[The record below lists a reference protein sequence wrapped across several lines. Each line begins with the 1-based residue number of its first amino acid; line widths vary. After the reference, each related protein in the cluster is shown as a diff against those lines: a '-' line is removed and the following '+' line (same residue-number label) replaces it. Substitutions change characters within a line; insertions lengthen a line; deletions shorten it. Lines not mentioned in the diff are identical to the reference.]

1 LEHSSTPHS
10 SLRVHQRTRGST
22 PPAPLCSLLAP
33 SFNRACQLSIH
44 RRKSLP
50 PLKSTAGDASGKS
63 ESARQIVSAGDTDTI
78 PVFPLSLVALPAADV
93 PLQIFEARYRV
104 LFSTLLA
111 GSEGIDDGLINPE
124 KTWTGTRRF
133 GLSFFDPQSQG
144 LASVGTILEIKAHTL
159 LDDGRILIDNLGRE
173 RYKILEVVE
182 ERPVLVCKIQYLDS
196 TLEEED
202 KKKNGDNNNNNNS
215 DEEEKE
221 LAVKAAQLFKSVV
234 QLSIKL
240 RDSPLPSE
248 VADPSQLR
256 ELSPR
261 DLSFWMASLIAGNP
275 YQQQALLEEET
286 TMDRLKAVVDL
297 MESTLKYLSAQSA
310 LQSAFKSTGDEA
322 ASDAPGP
329 D

>member
-1 LEHSSTPHS
+1 
-10 SLRVHQRTRGST
+10 
-22 PPAPLCSLLAP
+22 
-33 SFNRACQLSIH
+33 
-44 RRKSLP
+44 
-50 PLKSTAGDASGKS
+50 
-63 ESARQIVSAGDTDTI
+63 
-78 PVFPLSLVALPAADV
+78 
-93 PLQIFEARYRV
+93 V

-202 KKKNGDNNNNNNS
+202 KKKGDNNNS

-221 LAVKAAQLFKSVV
+221 LAVKAAELFKSVV

-310 LQSAFKSTGDEA
+310 LQSAFKSTGDDTS
-322 ASDAPGP
+322 SDAPGGGP